1 MKPRCPSSRLAQAL
15 RALQKEMVEKPAN
28 ELRDTVL
35 VIMQTNIKR
44 NIDAAPDLKAVLQS
58 ASMAW
63 EKGFR
68 DGVCQMVEHFRKV
81 QAPHRRSPDARLP
94 GSISTTVPPPVAVA

>member
-1 MKPRCPSSRLAQAL
+1 MKSRCPSSRFAQAL
-15 RALQKEMVEKPAN
+15 RALQKEMVETPAN
-28 ELRDTVL
+28 ELRDTML
-35 VIMQTNIKR
+35 GIMQTNIKR

-81 QAPHRRSPDARLP
+81 QAPSPPQP
-94 GSISTTVPPPVAVA
+94 GCEAAG